1 MTNTNINTTKT
12 TKIVEQFLSLVPQFN
27 QLAPE
32 AIAQIAPHL
41 KPLRFG
47 VGKVMIMR
55 EKMQGQVAIISEGE
69 VRLLG
74 YDPRTKM
81 PTTLGKLKPGEI
93 IGWANLARGIP
104 CETAMASTEV
114 VCLALDNEYFLQLL
128 DRYPELA
135 AEYRLKPAKVEV
147 FDLLGIQLEKQ
158 AQLPSH

>member
-1 MTNTNINTTKT
+1 MTNTNT

-27 QLAPE
+27 QLPPE
-32 AIAQIAPHL
+32 AIAEIAPHL

-81 PTTLGKLKPGEI
+81 PTTLDKLKPGQI
-93 IGWANLARGIP
+93 IGWVNLARGLP

-114 VCLALDNEYFLQLL
+114 VCLALDNE
-128 DRYPELA
+128 
-135 AEYRLKPAKVEV
+135 
-147 FDLLGIQLEKQ
+147 
-158 AQLPSH
+158 